1 MRKRSKNSLLWR
13 VVPREG
19 GAVSYLFGTMHV
31 RDRRAFVWLEQAYRR
46 IDECEVFAA
55 EFDYSHADPAVIQ
68 AALTLPEG
76 CSLQD
81 LLSRRAWKNL
91 TFYCRKKLS
100 VPPET
105 FQSAHPILVQTALSS
120 AFSREEMEYSLDETL
135 WRYAQ
140 RQGKQLTGMET
151 LEEQV
156 ELLLHIRL
164 EQHLK
169 SLTHLL
175 THYAQHRRRM
185 KKMMRWYQ
193 QGDLRQ
199 LYQAARRDARGM
211 RRSLLLARNE
221 RMARRFVELARQKSL
236 FCAVGAAHLSGGK
249 GMLRLLKQAGFS
261 VKPVMCHA
269 P

>member
-1 MRKRSKNSLLWR
+1 M
-13 VVPREG
+13 
-19 GAVSYLFGTMHV
+19 SYLFGTMHV

-55 EFDYSHADPAVIQ
+55 EFDYLRADPAVVH

-76 CSLQD
+76 HSLQD

-91 TFYCRKKLS
+91 TFYCRKKLYI
-100 VPPET
+100 PPET
-105 FQSAHPILVQTALSS
+105 FQSAHPILVQMALSS
-120 AFSREEMEYSLDETL
+120 ALSREEMAYSLDETL

-140 RQGKQLTGMET
+140 RQAKQLTGMET

-185 KKMMRWYQ
+185 RKMMRWYQ

-211 RRSLLLARNE
+211 RRPLLLVRNE
-221 RMARRFVELARQKSL
+221 RMARRFAEIAHHNSL
-236 FCAVGAAHLSGGK
+236 FCAVGAAHLNGGK

-261 VKPVMCHA
+261 VKPVMCHD